1 MYSKFIIFAIEKVR
15 IMRTSRIIEQILTFG
30 LAGRLGYGDS
40 SGYELVAAGDPSK
53 VVLDNDPSLQLREEF
68 KIGNNDYRL
77 SDFIV
82 FRVMGSSMNPQG
94 IANGDFLLSKRVLDD
109 SPINPNEYIIIEVD
123 RDTYKKYEDSTCNFK
138 LRKALLPIRPNDDVD
153 GIIESLKDP
162 KIHHNAIFLDKYQ
175 IKFKKKY
182 SKTRELYPN
191 DVLISSVTYRDG
203 ELFYSFHPRRL
214 VQFKAVI
221 KARIDKMDTDW
232 SALAE

>member
-1 MYSKFIIFAIEKVR
+1 
-15 IMRTSRIIEQILTFG
+15 MRTSRIIEQILTFG

-53 VVLDNDPSLQLREEF
+53 VVLDNDPSLRLHEHF
-68 KIGNNDYRL
+68 KIGNQDYRL
-77 SDFIV
+77 SDFTV

-94 IANGDFLLSKRVLDD
+94 IANGDFLLSERLSDD

-138 LRKALLPIRPNDDVD
+138 LRKALLPVSPNDDIGV
-153 GIIESLKDP
+153 IIESLKNP
-162 KIHHNAIFLDKYQ
+162 QMRHNAILLDKYQ
-175 IKFKKKY
+175 TKFKQKY

-203 ELFYSFHPRRL
+203 EMFYSFHPRRF

-221 KARIDKMDTDW
+221 KARNDKMDTDW
-232 SALAE
+232 SALDE